1 MLIDAPKDFLLDDPP
16 TGCSAKRVRLIQL
29 QTKRGN
35 DPPDVTMAF
44 VRDRSELDVLV
55 QAVANSDRSVA
66 PLWLCW
72 PRRAGGHESD
82 LTDNLVRAAGLSL
95 GLVDTKVAAVN
106 ADWSGLRFSRR
117 RT

>member
-1 MLIDAPKDFLLDDPP
+1 LLVDAPTDFAFDDPP
-16 TGCSAKRVRLIQL
+16 IGCRTERRRSSRL
-29 QTKRGN
+29 RASGRD
-35 DPPDVTMAF
+35 DPPDVTVAF
-44 VRDRSELDVLV
+44 VHNQEELDALV
-55 QAVANSDRSVA
+55 RALADSSQDLT

-82 LTDNLVRAAGLSL
+82 LTDDRVRAGGLSL

-117 RT
+117 RA